1 MVEHLKYQVVKGM
14 IAEISDRTMRVL
26 KGCGVE
32 MLIIDEA
39 DRFKSKTFAEVR
51 NIFEKLE
58 IPVTAAIRALN
69 KGLSTIDL
77 ETLKLGF
84 GKRSLIQFQLWNQI

>member
-1 MVEHLKYQVVKGM
+1 MPQECGAKELFGVMVEHLKYQVVKGM
-14 IAEISDRTMRVL
+14 IAEISDPTMRVL

-51 NIFEKLE
+51 DIFKSWKF
-58 IPVTAAIRALN
+58 R
-69 KGLSTIDL
+69 
-77 ETLKLGF
+77 
-84 GKRSLIQFQLWNQI
+84 